1 MVLSCYMRYRIS
13 SDKISIFSYFIS
25 VIVLGSVLL
34 SLPAA
39 WSGEGRLSYLDAL
52 FTSTSAVCVTGLIV
66 VDTAQFT
73 RIGQTIILLLIQF
86 GGLGIVTF
94 ATLFV
99 ALPRQKVSLVNR
111 GIIKEMYI
119 DEVDYNPR
127 SIIRNILLTTLFIE
141 FIGFIVIRWRIKSLG
156 LREYDF
162 IALFHA
168 VSAFCNAGFST
179 FSDSLNRFVGDWVI
193 NAAIISLI
201 VLGGLGFVVM
211 QDVGRVFMRRKRRF
225 SYHTKVVLMM
235 TGVLLF
241 VGMAL
246 FYMIEYEGAYA
257 DLDIPGKFL
266 AALFQSVT
274 TRTAGFDT
282 VPQAYLGLP
291 SMAVAIALMFIGG
304 SPGSTAGGV
313 KTTTIFMAILSAF
326 KGQEDDGSTVYNGG
340 TISSLSSVKA
350 FSIFS
355 KAIFI
360 IGSGFLTLLALEG
373 GRFAFE
379 DLFFEIMSA
388 FGTVGLSRGV
398 TSSLCSLSKVVVIAT
413 MFIGRVGLF
422 AMAITRSSD
431 RVERFAE
438 YPHENLLLG

>member
-1 MVLSCYMRYRIS
+1 MVLSSDMRYRIS
-13 SDKISIFSYFIS
+13 SDKVSIFTYFIS

-39 WSGEGRLSYLDAL
+39 WSGEGRLGFLDAL

-66 VDTAQFT
+66 VDTAQFS
-73 RIGQTIILLLIQF
+73 RIGQTIILLLIQV

-99 ALPRQKVSLVNR
+99 AIPRQTVSLVNR

-119 DEVDYNPR
+119 DEVEYNPR
-127 SIIRNILLTTLFIE
+127 SIIRNILLTTFFIE
-141 FIGFIVIRWRIKSLG
+141 FIGFMIIRWRIKGLG
-156 LREYDF
+156 IQGYDF

-168 VSAFCNAGFST
+168 ISAFCNAGFST
-179 FSDSLNRFVGDWVI
+179 FSDSLSGFAGDWVLDI
-193 NAAIISLI
+193 AIISLV

-211 QDVGRVFMRRKRRF
+211 KDVGRVFMRRKRRL
-225 SYHTKVVLMM
+225 SYHTKVVVMM

-246 FYMIEYEGAYA
+246 FYMLEYDRAYA
-257 DLDIPGKFL
+257 TFDIPGKFL

-274 TRTAGFDT
+274 TRTAGFET
-282 VPQAYLGLP
+282 VPQASLSLP
-291 SMAVAIALMFIGG
+291 SMALAIALMFIGG

-313 KTTTIFMAILSAF
+313 KTTTIFMAFASAF
-326 KGQEDDGSTVYNGG
+326 KGQEDDGSIVYKGG
-340 TISSLSSVKA
+340 TLSALSSVKA
-350 FSIFS
+350 FSILA

-360 IGSGFLTLLALEG
+360 IGAGFFSLLALEG
-373 GRFAFE
+373 DRFSFG

-398 TSSLCSLSKVVVIAT
+398 TPSLGSLSKAVVIMT

-438 YPHENLLLG
+438 YPQEKLLLG

>member
-1 MVLSCYMRYRIS
+1 MHYRIS
-13 SDKISIFSYFIS
+13 SDKLSIFSYFIS
-25 VIVLGSVLL
+25 VIVVGSVLL

-39 WSGEGRLSYLDAL
+39 WSGDGRLPYLDAL

-73 RIGQTIILLLIQF
+73 RFGQTVILLLIQF

-99 ALPRQKVSLVNR
+99 AIPRQKVSLVNR

-119 DEVDYNPR
+119 DEVEHNPR
-127 SIIRNILLTTLFIE
+127 SIIRNILLTTFFIE
-141 FIGFIVIRWRIKSLG
+141 FIGFVVIRWRIKGLG

-193 NAAIISLI
+193 NAVIISLI

-211 QDVGRVFMRRKRRF
+211 QDVGRVFMRRKRRL
-225 SYHTKVVLMM
+225 SYHTKVVMMM
-235 TGVLLF
+235 TGILLF

-246 FYMIEYEGAYA
+246 FYMLEYEGAYA
-257 DLDIPGKFL
+257 ALSIPRKFL

-282 VPQAYLGLP
+282 IPQASLGLP
-291 SMAVAIALMFIGG
+291 SMALAVALMFVGG

-313 KTTTIFMAILSAF
+313 KTTTIFMALVSAF

-340 TISSLSSVKA
+340 TLSSLSSVKA
-350 FSIFS
+350 FSILA
-355 KAIFI
+355 KAIFL
-360 IGSGFLTLLALEG
+360 IGAGFITLLVLEG
-373 GRFAFE
+373 ERLPFE

-388 FGTVGLSRGV
+388 FGTVGLSRGI
-398 TSSLCSLSKVVVIAT
+398 TSSLCSLSKVVIIAT